1 MPAITDVTI
10 AVGATSIIAAAD
22 WKTLGAPVTLK
33 NEGAQIMTLTISGA
47 DTMALDPGETQ
58 PVIPGQII
66 TGTVPSGTE
75 LLQLYQ
81 GILPD
86 SEVTAKAVA
95 TAAAAIIAAM
105 ATPGNL
111 VGTIVVVT
119 ATGSGAIATFTAST
133 KRFRLIA
140 VTCLLDTGPTTS
152 EDFGVILMALGGGDY
167 SAALFSVDPS
177 LVTATDIVFI
187 PDGELIFEAGDQI
200 AVGYTNTDG
209 ATYGLR
215 IVIEE
220 F

>member
-58 PVIPGQII
+58 PVIPGQIV
-66 TGTVPSGTE
+66 TGTVPGGTE

-81 GILPD
+81 GIIPTD
-86 SEVTAKAVA
+86 ESSASAVA

-111 VGTIVVVT
+111 IGTIVVVS
-119 ATGSGAIATFTAST
+119 ATGAGAIGTTTASS
-133 KRFRLIA
+133 KRFRLIS
-140 VTCLLDTGPTTS
+140 VTCLLDAGPTTP
-152 EDFGVILMALGGGDY
+152 EDFTVTLDALDGTAYDT
-167 SAALFSVDPS
+167 LLKSVDPS
-177 LVTATDIVFI
+177 LVAATDIVYI
-187 PDGELIFEAGDQI
+187 PDGDTIYEAGDQI
-200 AVGYTNTDG
+200 VVAYTNTDV
-209 ATYGLR
+209 ATFGLR
-215 IVIEE
+215 ITIEE